1 MGGRK
6 ELAPQIPPRQCPWS
20 AQAAQSGQKWQKMA
34 KMTFEGV
41 FFYFFK
47 IISFP
52 INTTTQFNVI
62 ALVVSVRP
70 PQVGVSPKASSLGV
84 KMGVKRGTKNHHPK
98 KMKKKNEKKF
108 DGLYQTPLVIFGK
121 CVGEQIKAHFGP
133 SWTGVGPGTPKF
145 IDF

>member
-6 ELAPQIPPRQCPWS
+6 ELGPQIPPRQCPWS

-41 FFYFFK
+41 LFYFFK

-52 INTTTQFNVI
+52 INTATQFNVI
-62 ALVVSVRP
+62 ALVVSVKP

-84 KMGVKRGTKNHHPK
+84 IMGVKRGTKNHHL
-98 KMKKKNEKKF
+98 KKNEKKMKKNLMGF
-108 DGLYQTPLVIFGK
+108 TKPLWLYLGSVWESRSRPILDPPGQ
-121 CVGEQIKAHFGP
+121 VGGP
-133 SWTGVGPGTPKF
+133 ETPKF
-145 IDF
+145 INF